1 MNPLWLLSLPLG
13 AAMAAEPDLPLVPP
27 PDPSA
32 FAQLRKEVAEAP
44 TSQSRLPTQIDS
56 GVLVSFEG
64 GNVGQYVAQIMLEL
78 GKEGRL
84 PKDSYK
90 VQAGDTLCGLLDQ
103 RGYPPPC
110 PPMLEVVRQL
120 NPDRPVTQPLQ
131 VGESLNLPTLATW
144 PAIASKRVAAAGP
157 FTRDD
162 CAPASDA
169 LFKYWSNLEPRVV
182 NCMPGATANQ
192 PPTSV
197 VQYRAYQFV
206 VPTDTDEASLKVRAH
221 LESSKSANV
230 RFDVIPHASA
240 DGAQLHANNA
250 PAPDACANGLNDDK
264 PFDYLNL
271 FDYDRDALMA
281 VRESMYPGGAQRQ
294 IRVVPVYLI
303 DTPLDE
309 SPNLFPAYVK
319 TKPTQALSCR
329 WASPFSNRFHGT
341 HLASLIGSQGYGF
354 RSISTNAAIFSFI
367 WNRVRGDDELY
378 PASPDRNIQLQQQ
391 ILGDAD
397 APPGMTRAIYV
408 AATAFSLNTLRP
420 TGDRLNAPDNR
431 WQEAILKAV
440 KNSRSLFIVSAGQ
453 TATDNEQP
461 SELTSISSKSPQN
474 LGDLPNVIVVT
485 ACTTCDRNNTRLM
498 QSANFG
504 AGPSPIV
511 QLAAP
516 GGLAIPGWVTA
527 ERISSANGTSQAT
540 ALIASIAAAMRGAWP
555 ESYLEPVA
563 IKVRL
568 QVTSRPMSR
577 DANGLANP
585 DEAKIAAGVA
595 DPVLALLDP
604 ERHWLKEGGQW
615 RAVKI
620 RQMQPQQISFTD
632 ANGKHDRAS
641 RMALKRILTLAD
653 DSQAA
658 YAYDLADGVGDPGVV
673 RRIGPTKVTEGS
685 LTLCDREEPLPLA
698 DIQDIII
705 SPRGI
710 QKNECL

>member
-1 MNPLWLLSLPLG
+1 MNPLWLLGLPLG
-13 AAMAAEPDLPLVPP
+13 TVMAAEPDLPLVPP

-32 FAQLRKEVAEAP
+32 FEQMRKEVAEAP
-44 TSQSRLPTQIDS
+44 NSQSNLPKQIDS

-64 GNVGQYVAQIMLEL
+64 GNVGQYVAQIMLDL

-84 PKDSYK
+84 PSDRYK

-110 PPMLEVVRQL
+110 PPMLEVVQQL
-120 NPDRPVTQPLQ
+120 NPNRPATQPLRI
-131 VGESLNLPTLATW
+131 GEILNLPALVTW
-144 PAIASKRVAAAGP
+144 PAIASKRVAAAAP

-162 CAPASDA
+162 CTPASDA

-182 NCMPGATANQ
+182 NCIPAAAEQ
-192 PPTSV
+192 PPSSV

-206 VPTDTDEASLKVRAH
+206 VPTDTDETSLKIRAQ
-221 LESSKSANV
+221 LKNSKSANV
-230 RFDVIPHASA
+230 YFDVIPHAT
-240 DGAQLHANNA
+240 DNGAQIYAENA
-250 PAPDACANGLNDDK
+250 LTADACSNGLSDDK
-264 PFDYLNL
+264 PIDYLNQ
-271 FDYDRDALMA
+271 FDYDRDALTA
-281 VRESMYPGGAQRQ
+281 VRDSMYPGGAKRD

-303 DTPLDE
+303 DTPLDP

-319 TKPTQALSCR
+319 IKPTQALSCK

-341 HLASLIGSQGYGF
+341 HLAGLIGSQGYGF
-354 RSISTNAAIFSFI
+354 RSISTNAAIFSFV
-367 WNRVRGDDELY
+367 WNKVRDDDQLD
-378 PASPDRNIQLQQQ
+378 PVPDRNVQLQQQ

-397 APPGMTRAIYV
+397 APRGMTRAIYV
-408 AATAFSLNTLRP
+408 AATTFTFKTLRP
-420 TGDRLNAPDNR
+420 LGERLGNPEYR

-453 TATDNEQP
+453 SAKEQEQP
-461 SELTSISSKSPQN
+461 SELINISSSAPQN

-485 ACTTCDRNNTRLM
+485 ACTTCGRNNARLM
-498 QSANFG
+498 PNANFG
-504 AGPSPIV
+504 SGPSPIV

-516 GGLAIPGWVTA
+516 GGQSIPGWVTA
-527 ERISSANGTSQAT
+527 DRISSANGTSQAT
-540 ALIASIAAAMRGAWP
+540 ALIASVAAAMRGAWP
-555 ESYLEPVA
+555 EAYLEPVA

-577 DANGLANP
+577 NADGSANP

-604 ERHWLKEGGQW
+604 DRHWLKEGGQW

-620 RQMQPQQISFTD
+620 RKMEPQYISFSD
-632 ANGKHDRAS
+632 ANGKRDQAS
-641 RMALKRILTLAD
+641 LKALKRVLTLSD
-653 DSQAA
+653 GSQTA
-658 YAYDLADGVGDPGVV
+658 YAYDLLDGVGEPGVV
-673 RRIGPTKVTEGS
+673 RRIGPTQVAEGK
-685 LTLCDREEPLPLA
+685 LTLCDRDDPIPLA
-698 DIQDIII
+698 DIQDIIF

-710 QKNECL
+710 EKNECL